1 MRRTIWLVLS
11 LFITLSTW
19 GKVKLPSII
28 GDNMVLQRSS
38 CVNIWGW
45 ADPSQKVTVEPSW
58 NHQVYATQ
66 ASGDGKWLLQI
77 QTPEAGGPYHIQI
90 SDGEILVLNDILI
103 GEVWICSGQSNME
116 MPVHGFYGQPV
127 AGSLDEIFEAK
138 QYSGIRMF
146 TVPPTPAKYP
156 QENCRG
162 SWLQSTPE
170 SVRDFSAVGYFFGK
184 NLSRIL
190 NIPIGLITPNCGGIA
205 IEPWMTVEAIKETV
219 GINQELAFTP
229 QVKTEAANASYL
241 FNGMI
246 APICN
251 YTSRGFIWYQGESNQ
266 HNYFDYDKLM
276 TSMVKLWR
284 KEWKNEGMPFYYV
297 QLVPFPYDGAEK
309 IALPLVIEAQYKALQ
324 NIPNA
329 GIAATTDL
337 GHSTCIHP
345 PRKKEIGQRL
355 AALALRQT
363 YHIDGLLPDAP
374 MVDKVIFEGGKAML
388 TFKGVPD
395 YSPAAVGSLNFYG
408 GELKGFEMAGK
419 DRKFYPA
426 KALLIQ
432 GQNKME
438 ITSEKVPHP
447 VAVRYAFKN
456 YHDANVMTTEGQ
468 PLVPFRTDQWD
479 DVY

>member
-1 MRRTIWLVLS
+1 M
-11 LFITLSTW
+11 
-19 GKVKLPSII
+19 
-28 GDNMVLQRSS
+28 
-38 CVNIWGW
+38 
-45 ADPSQKVTVEPSW
+45 
-58 NHQVYATQ
+58 
-66 ASGDGKWLLQI
+66 
-77 QTPEAGGPYHIQI
+77 
-90 SDGEILVLNDILI
+90 
-103 GEVWICSGQSNME
+103 
-116 MPVHGFYGQPV
+116 
-127 AGSLDEIFEAK
+127 
-138 QYSGIRMF
+138 
-146 TVPPTPAKYP
+146 
-156 QENCRG
+156 
-162 SWLQSTPE
+162 
-170 SVRDFSAVGYFFGK
+170 GYFFGK
-184 NLSRIL
+184 NLNRVL
-190 NIPIGLITPNCGGIA
+190 NIPIGLITANCGGIA
-205 IEPWMTVEAIKETV
+205 IEPWMTIEAIKETV

-246 APICN
+246 APIRN
-251 YTSRGFIWYQGESNQ
+251 YASRGFIWYQGESNQ

-284 KEWKNEGMPFYYV
+284 REWKNEGMPFYYV
-297 QLVPFPYDGAEK
+297 QLAPFPYDGADK

-374 MVDKVIFEGGKAML
+374 MVDKIIFEGGKAVL

-408 GELKGFEMAGK
+408 GELRGFEIAGE
-419 DRKFYPA
+419 DREFYPA
-426 KALLIQ
+426 KALLMQ
-432 GQNKME
+432 GQNE
-438 ITSEKVPHP
+438 VEVTSEKVPHP
-447 VAVRYAFKN
+447 VAVRYAFRN